1 MAAKRKLPDID
12 AFGAMLDRAFPSGP
26 LSDVSDVSVEP
37 AAPSPEPKSLSVPAL
52 VKPQPVPVLPEPA
65 IIPQSI
71 QNHVN
76 ETRSGEPLESSANNQ
91 PPSDGVLLDSVTV
104 TPLDRQTVM
113 PSHGKTVTQ
122 SDGGTVKQLD
132 GQTARQ
138 LNADTVKQSTPETG
152 TQVSYQTTKTVEVEP
167 QQHYQTVSYQTIPL
181 DVLTLPYNQAVILEY
196 LIGAGGITNAR
207 AISDATHIGIPSVR
221 DAIARLI
228 RRGFMPNPVTIKN
241 AAFQG
246 FSYILNQS
254 MVAHFQAAGGLEQ
267 RSYTQASNRLI
278 ADRQTVSESNGVTV
292 GQPHRQTAI
301 SSSNKTELTTTPGTQ
316 TVSLSDDQTVTP
328 STIAPSDRQAITPP
342 HSQTIRQS
350 DSTPSDAQIN
360 FILTGPTGMYWEGE
374 GLQERQAKTWC
385 DQFEIEPIQMKQQ
398 LEWAR
403 FDLVANNKATE
414 VKKDTISW
422 FFGALRQTGGCY
434 PKPSNYKS
442 PAEIRAE
449 QMEQAVRET
458 VEARQRQTAA
468 EQEMVFQRIISDQNC
483 AEYQSLFGQVSD
495 FAREIGGKALETAL
509 REAFDQQP
517 KGATT

>member
-37 AAPSPEPKSLSVPAL
+37 AAPSPELKSLSVPAL
-52 VKPQPVPVLPEPA
+52 VKPQPDPVLPEPA

-71 QNHVN
+71 QNHMN
-76 ETRSGEPLESSANNQ
+76 DTRAGEPLEPSANNQ
-91 PPSDGVLLDSVTV
+91 PLSDCVLLDGVTV
-104 TPLDRQTVM
+104 RPSDRQ
-113 PSHGKTVTQ
+113 TVTQ
-122 SDGGTVKQLD
+122 SDSETVKLSDCGTVKQLD
-132 GQTARQ
+132 SQTARQ
-138 LNADTVKQSTPETG
+138 LDPDTVKQSAPETA
-152 TQVSYQTTKTVEVEP
+152 TQVSYQSTKTVEVAP

-196 LIGAGGITNAR
+196 LIGAGGVTNAR

-267 RSYTQASNRLI
+267 RSYTQASDRLI
-278 ADRQTVSESNGVTV
+278 VDHQTVSGSNGVTV
-292 GQPHRQTAI
+292 GQSHRQTAI
-301 SSSNKTELTTTPGTQ
+301 SSSNKTELTTTPGPQ
-316 TVSLSDDQTVTP
+316 TVSLSGGQTVTP

-350 DSTPSDAQIN
+350 DSTPSDSQAN
-360 FILTGPTGMYWEGE
+360 FILTGATGMYWEGE

-385 DQFEIEPIQMKQQ
+385 DQFEINPSQMKQQ
-398 LEWAR
+398 LDWAR
-403 FDLVANNKATE
+403 FDLVANNKVAE
-414 VKKDTISW
+414 VKKDAISW

-434 PKPSNYKS
+434 PKPTNYRS

-449 QMEQAVRET
+449 QMEQAAREAA
-458 VEARQRQTAA
+458 EARERQVAA
-468 EQEMVFQRIISDQNC
+468 EQELAFQRILSDPDSG
-483 AEYQSLFGQVSD
+483 EYKKLFAQISD
-495 FAREIGGKALETAL
+495 FARDMGGKALETAL

-517 KGATT
+517 KGATP